1 MHKDDVK
8 IDDNTMMI
16 LISIW
21 WQHGDDFDKHMMT
34 TIGAPPTRL
43 TATRTRWR
51 RRSTWLIWRALRS
64 LEERWVFMFSSFRI
78 MRIIMEGIFWHSLWP
93 GERGGGSLG
102 RSPWPQ
108 VVPLHERTSHPWCW
122 LLWPLALD
130 FLLTQPWIKPILTY
144 SCFLRHKNLSPL
156 PEYSDSMVVTQ
167 KKN

>member
-1 MHKDDVK
+1 
-8 IDDNTMMI
+8 MMI

-21 WQHGDDFDKHMMT
+21 WQHGDDFAKHMMTMIWTYEHMMT

-78 MRIIMEGIFWHSLWP
+78 MRMIMEGIFWHSLWP

-130 FLLTQPWIKPILTY
+130 FLSTQPSIKPILTS
-144 SCFLRHKNLSPL
+144 SCFLRHKNISPL

>member
-1 MHKDDVK
+1 
-8 IDDNTMMI
+8 MMI

-21 WQHGDDFDKHMMT
+21 WQHEHGDDFDKHMMT
-34 TIGAPPTRL
+34 TIGAPPTRP

-78 MRIIMEGIFWHSLWP
+78 MRMIMEGIFWHSLWP

-108 VVPLHERTSHPWCW
+108 VVPLHERTSHPRCW

-130 FLLTQPWIKPILTY
+130 ILSTQPSIKPY
-144 SCFLRHKNLSPL
+144 CFLHHKNLSPL